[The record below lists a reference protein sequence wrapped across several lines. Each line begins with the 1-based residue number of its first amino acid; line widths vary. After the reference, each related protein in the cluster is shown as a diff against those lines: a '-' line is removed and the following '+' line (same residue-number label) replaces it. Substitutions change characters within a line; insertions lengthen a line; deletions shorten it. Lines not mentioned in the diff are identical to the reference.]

1 MFRTTSL
8 RALSHLPAPYT
19 AISVAPLPA
28 PFYAVFSH
36 AVCCVSLL
44 SGLIVTDS
52 YSMNTIQRNTILSGM
67 RPTGKL
73 HLGHWAGA
81 LENWVALQQDYN
93 NYHLVADYHVLTT
106 NLDTA
111 TIAQDTIDM
120 VIDWL
125 AGGIDPRHSPI
136 FRQSLV
142 KEHTELHLIFSMLI
156 TKNRLERNPS
166 IKEQV
171 RDLDIEHLTYG
182 HLGYPVLQAADI
194 LLYKADLVPVGEDQ
208 LSHVEITREIARR
221 FNTQY
226 GDVFPEPQHKVTKF
240 SRLPGLDGKD
250 RKMSK
255 SANNTLL
262 LQDGPDEVWEK
273 LRKAPTDT
281 QKVRRNDPGRPDVC
295 LVFTYHEKF
304 NQEETGE
311 IRAGCESG
319 ALGCV
324 DCKKRC
330 AASINDFLAPHIERR
345 KRYEEQPAA
354 VLDVLHDGEARA
366 RAVASETMRAVREA
380 MKLG

>member
-1 MFRTTSL
+1 M
-8 RALSHLPAPYT
+8 
-19 AISVAPLPA
+19 
-28 PFYAVFSH
+28 
-36 AVCCVSLL
+36 
-44 SGLIVTDS
+44 TD
-52 YSMNTIQRNTILSGM
+52 IQRNTILSGM

-81 LENWVALQQDYN
+81 LENWVELQGMYN

-106 NLDTA
+106 SLDTDG
-111 TIAQDTIDM
+111 IAQDTIDM

-125 AGGIDPRHSPI
+125 AGGIDPSRSPI
-136 FRQSLV
+136 FRQSQV

-171 RDLDIEHLTYG
+171 RDLEIENVTYG

-194 LLYKADLVPVGEDQ
+194 LLYRADLVPVGEDQ
-208 LSHVEITREIARR
+208 LSHVEITREIARK
-221 FNTQY
+221 FNAQY
-226 GDVFPEPQHKVTKF
+226 GEVFPEPSHKVTKF

-255 SANNTLL
+255 SAGNTLL
-262 LQDGPDEVWEK
+262 LQDSPEEVWEK

-281 QKVRRNDPGRPDVC
+281 QKIRRNDPGRPDVC

-304 NQEETGE
+304 NPAEVPE
-311 IRAGCESG
+311 IRSGCESG

-330 AASINDFLAPHIERR
+330 AARIDEFLAPHIERR
-345 KRYEEQPAA
+345 KPYESDPSL
-354 VLDVLHDGEARA
+354 VLDILRDGETRA
-366 RAVASETMRAVREA
+366 RAVASETMRAVRDA